1 VSDRWGPAV
10 KEFKVFV
17 EDKPGELARV
27 TEALANNAVN
37 IRAIAS
43 EGKNENSFLRVVTS
57 DIATTEK
64 ALRYAGIKYEVADI
78 LAIELMDR
86 PGELA
91 KIARRLAR
99 AGVNVNSIYILGSKN
114 GKTEV
119 AMVVSDTQRAKSAIG

>member
-1 VSDRWGPAV
+1 M

-17 EDKPGELARV
+17 KDKPGELARV
-27 TEALANNAVN
+27 TEALAEHAVN

-43 EGKNENSFLRVVTS
+43 EGGHESSFLRIVTN
-57 DIATTEK
+57 DVTTTEK
-64 ALRYAGIKYEVADI
+64 AFKLAGIKYEANDLLTV
-78 LAIELMDR
+78 ELMDR

-99 AGVNVNSIYILGSKN
+99 AGVNVESIYILGSKN

-119 AMVVSDTQRAKSAIG
+119 GMVVSDMEKAKVAIR

>member
-1 VSDRWGPAV
+1 V

-17 EDKPGELARV
+17 KDKPGELARV
-27 TEALANNAVN
+27 TEALAEHAVN

-43 EGKNENSFLRVVTS
+43 EGGHESSFLRIVTN
-57 DIATTEK
+57 DVATTEK
-64 ALRYAGIKYEVADI
+64 AFKLAGIKNEANDLLTV
-78 LAIELMDR
+78 ELIDR

-99 AGVNVNSIYILGSKN
+99 AGVNVESIYILGSKN

-119 AMVVSDTQRAKSAIG
+119 GMVVSDMEKAKVALR

>member
-1 VSDRWGPAV
+1 M

-17 EDKPGELARV
+17 KDKPGELARV
-27 TEALANNAVN
+27 TEALAEHAVN

-43 EGKNENSFLRVVTS
+43 EGGHESSFLRIVTN
-57 DIATTEK
+57 DVATTEK
-64 ALRYAGIKYEVADI
+64 AFKVAGIKNEANDLLTV
-78 LAIELMDR
+78 ELMDR

-99 AGVNVNSIYILGSKN
+99 AGVNVESIYILGSKN

-119 AMVVSDTQRAKSAIG
+119 GMVVSDMEKAKVALR